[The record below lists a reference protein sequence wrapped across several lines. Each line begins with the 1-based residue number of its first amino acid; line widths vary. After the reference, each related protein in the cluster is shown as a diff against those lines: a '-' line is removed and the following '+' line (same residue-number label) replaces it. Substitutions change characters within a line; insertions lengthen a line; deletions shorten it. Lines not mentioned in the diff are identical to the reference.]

1 MTATIH
7 DFPGSFVDELQ
18 TRNDPQDR
26 LDLARS
32 MLVSQIF
39 YSDDELREA
48 CAVLQ
53 TYGDGHD
60 YLIADAM
67 IQALNR
73 KEFIARN
80 CPPQETPADVLM
92 GMRDRVPE
100 ILLGAAIGA
109 VVILAWAGWL

>member
-1 MTATIH
+1 MTVHA
-7 DFPGSFVDELQ
+7 FPGSFVDELKLLAHTQ
-18 TRNDPQDR
+18 EQLN
-26 LDLARS
+26 LARS
-32 MLVSQIF
+32 MLTSPIF
-39 YSDDELREA
+39 YADDELREA

-80 CPPQETPADVLM
+80 CPPQETPADVLAT
-92 GMRDRVPE
+92 MRGRVPE
-100 ILLGAAIGA
+100 LLIGAAIGA
-109 VVILAWAGWL
+109 TVLLAMTGWL